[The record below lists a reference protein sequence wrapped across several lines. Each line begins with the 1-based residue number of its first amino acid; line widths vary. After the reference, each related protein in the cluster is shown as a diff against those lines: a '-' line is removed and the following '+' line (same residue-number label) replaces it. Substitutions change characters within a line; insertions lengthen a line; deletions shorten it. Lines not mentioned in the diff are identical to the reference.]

1 MRPRRAGNIW
11 IRMSNRRITNAIAR
25 EERAAARAEQSVL
38 RKERGL
44 KKVKVGAEKTKLR
57 IKIVLGGDGIAFEQ
71 GRISMEEFQ
80 RRAAR
85 AGHELREV
93 NEALA
98 KIGLRIGDGQR
109 DARGEKPPTV
119 TPTSQGGAPKPKKKI
134 VRFWVAPPEE
144 FRRRLRPELGLNY
157 DSESI
162 YWCGDVD
169 PVKVESFIRRQGY
182 WGLVR
187 FFNGAAG
194 RP

>member
-1 MRPRRAGNIW
+1 MHGSYRWVHLRFGGASMRPRRAGNIW

-57 IKIVLGGDGIAFEQ
+57 IKIGLGGDGIAFEQ

-98 KIGLRIGDGQR
+98 KIGLRIGEGQR

-119 TPTSQGGAPKPKKKI
+119 TPPRRTAHPSP
-134 VRFWVAPPEE
+134 
-144 FRRRLRPELGLNY
+144 RRRLCGSGWHPPRSSGAGCVRSLG
-157 DSESI
+157 
-162 YWCGDVD
+162 
-169 PVKVESFIRRQGY
+169 
-182 WGLVR
+182 
-187 FFNGAAG
+187 
-194 RP
+194 